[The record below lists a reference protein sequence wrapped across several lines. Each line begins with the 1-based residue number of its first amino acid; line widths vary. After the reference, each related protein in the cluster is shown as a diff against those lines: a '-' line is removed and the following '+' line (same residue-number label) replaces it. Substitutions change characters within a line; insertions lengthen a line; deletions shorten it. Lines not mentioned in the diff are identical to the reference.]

1 MAIHVGAGAGKEG
14 AGPLPP
20 PGTTRWR
27 IFSFRIVCYEA
38 NKTVAPLVGSWL
50 TSSLPA
56 SSCFPALPTSRPA
69 PCLLSRSSV
78 HPHAIYHYSLTLV
91 DSYTNCET
99 HRDTTIER
107 NKCPLGRRLTQE
119 EQGTLST
126 SRTPHR
132 TSYQSSP
139 VQSSASHYGGAR
151 QALFRRHGLHRH
163 VRFLQRNWCALPNVG
178 FRVAQGA
185 SWRECVVACC
195 LRLSLGR
202 KHSRRTEGSV
212 ERRSD
217 LSEEEADATHT
228 VLKVVD
234 PRHYDL
240 LPTARC
246 ALLFY
251 FRLFSSLTLPA
262 LLLWLPG

>member
-139 VQSSASHYGGAR
+139 VQCQSLWWRTASTLPATRSTPSRTIPPAKLVCSSKCGVPCGPR
-151 QALFRRHGLHRH
+151 
-163 VRFLQRNWCALPNVG
+163 
-178 FRVAQGA
+178 
-185 SWRECVVACC
+185 CVVA
-195 LRLSLGR
+195 
-202 KHSRRTEGSV
+202 
-212 ERRSD
+212 
-217 LSEEEADATHT
+217 
-228 VLKVVD
+228 
-234 PRHYDL
+234 
-240 LPTARC
+240 
-246 ALLFY
+246 
-251 FRLFSSLTLPA
+251 
-262 LLLWLPG
+262 